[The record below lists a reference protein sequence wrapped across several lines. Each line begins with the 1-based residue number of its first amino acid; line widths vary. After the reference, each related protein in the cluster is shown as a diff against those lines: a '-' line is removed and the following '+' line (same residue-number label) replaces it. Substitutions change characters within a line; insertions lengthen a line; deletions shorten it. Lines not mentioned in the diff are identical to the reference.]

1 MLATVEQL
9 QQLWILQNLS
19 SENLHQLQPYAE
31 LRRFQKDEMVMIE
44 GDILPASLFALIEG
58 KLQIQKTATTG
69 KETVVRMIRSGE
81 MFAAPAMFGD
91 RVAPATVVSHT
102 VSVVVRIDQAAIL
115 EAIRET
121 PDMALRILETFNQ
134 RLQHLH
140 ETVHGLISE
149 RAIARLA
156 RLILY
161 HAREEGTTKQQQGEV
176 LNVQLSYYQ
185 MARMIGITY
194 EEGIRL
200 LKKMEAAVTYRR
212 GGTIIFHDWELLES
226 FAKAENLE

>member
-1 MLATVEQL
+1 MLATVGQL

-19 SENLHQLQPYAE
+19 LENLHQLQPYAE
-31 LRRFQKDEMVMIE
+31 LCKYQKDEMIMIE
-44 GDILPASLFALIEG
+44 GDPLPASLFALVEG
-58 KLQIQKTATTG
+58 RLQVQKTADTG
-69 KETVVRMIRSGE
+69 KETVVRVIRSGE
-81 MFAAPAMFGD
+81 IFAAPAMFGD
-91 RVAPATVVSHT
+91 RVAPATVLSQDL
-102 VSVVVRIDQAAIL
+102 SLVVRIEKTAIL

-161 HAREEGTTKQQQGEV
+161 HAREEGTRQQQEGEL

-194 EEGIRL
+194 EECIRL

-212 GGTIIFHDWELLES
+212 GGTLILHDWALLES
-226 FAKAENLE
+226 FAKAEK